1 MYYFIPAVFFGLAF
15 LLYFSLK
22 KSNNAPGFKLGQLF
36 VVIKKEAPGK
46 FEGDLAFLDPK
57 EAEKFKEALIDFE
70 KYEVRPLNVAVN
82 LLIFQAHDEGWDAC
96 ENHEPK
102 K

>member
-1 MYYFIPAVFFGLAF
+1 
-15 LLYFSLK
+15 
-22 KSNNAPGFKLGQLF
+22 